1 MRQGRG
7 RIVLPEKHFEEVK
20 QISMELKRQME
31 TSRKKTCL
39 TIKRRGE
46 IMKTLMLLLV
56 ISGFLFFATGVANAI
71 PDMEVR
77 AYIIAVNH
85 GDTAK
90 IDSLLVN
97 NPKLVDVPDD
107 IGWTQLMRAVDY
119 AKMPTVEL
127 IVSKAADINLQN
139 PEGVTPLIFAARNG
153 NLEMV
158 KFLISKGANMNI
170 KDNKGARALT
180 FAEKRNDSAGNDVSD
195 YLRSYGAKR

>member
-1 MRQGRG
+1 
-7 RIVLPEKHFEEVK
+7 
-20 QISMELKRQME
+20 
-31 TSRKKTCL
+31 
-39 TIKRRGE
+39 
-46 IMKTLMLLLV
+46 MKTLMV
-56 ISGFLFFATGVANAI
+56 ILAIFGFMFFVTGVARAV

-77 AYIIAVNH
+77 AYIIAVNN

-119 AKMPTVEL
+119 AKMPTTEL
-127 IVSKAADINLQN
+127 IVSKNADLNAQN
-139 PEGVTPLIFAARNG
+139 PEGKTPMIFAARNG

-158 KFLISKGANMNI
+158 KFLVSKGANMNI

-180 FAEKRNDSAGNDVSD
+180 WAVKRNDSRGNEVAD